1 MYLLSRKMVQYN
13 GFPNRLLEL
22 VSHGK
27 DVERLE
33 WDRRRETESKEV
45 HTPKNTPKDTVV
57 FMKGLT
63 SPVWTLVMFQMVTE
77 DSWQCMKRTKQSTT
91 CDITVRHTAWTVS
104 GCGFVDKYQNTS
116 NLENHYVTTGTDH
129 KELVDRLTS
138 MSLLLS
144 QQTRSLDVTS
154 SLSSG
159 LFERIGFC
167 QCPTRKTNS
176 TTS

>member
-1 MYLLSRKMVQYN
+1 MVQYN

-77 DSWQCMKRTKQSTT
+77 DS
-91 CDITVRHTAWTVS
+91 
-104 GCGFVDKYQNTS
+104 
-116 NLENHYVTTGTDH
+116 
-129 KELVDRLTS
+129 
-138 MSLLLS
+138 
-144 QQTRSLDVTS
+144 
-154 SLSSG
+154 
-159 LFERIGFC
+159 
-167 QCPTRKTNS
+167 
-176 TTS
+176 